1 MIIDLDRLSRRA
13 RAAVDDYLGSAP
25 HRRGPLAGFDPRGAA
40 SRIAESWWDPASDRI
55 FVPRAVGWGWDLN
68 AGAIAVRLGL
78 IEPDAEDVPFSNT
91 PDAAFRAAAGVPVAL
106 AGAVVAHYLVRG
118 RALPERLPAHWSLT
132 GVPDRFVSKRRAAAG
147 DLAMAL
153 IPALVAVRAGRTTS
167 AERSADHSI
176 PGDRSTSAGDSIPG
190 DHSTS
195 RAGALAGASMIAAV
209 AAVQTVVRSLP
220 EGRHP
225 WVPLALLAAPGAAS
239 GGVLLGLAWLGRNAE
254 IRRDLG
260 GAR

>member
-1 MIIDLDRLSRRA
+1 MIIGLDRLSRRA

-25 HRRGPLAGFDPRGAA
+25 RRRGPLAGFDPRGAA

-118 RALPERLPAHWSLT
+118 RSLPERLPAHWSLT

-167 AERSADHSI
+167 A
-176 PGDRSTSAGDSIPG
+176 DRSAGDSIPADYSIPG

-220 EGRHP
+220 EGRRP